1 MTTLILV
8 FRASMLGEVE
18 GILNTNDVG
27 AYSLLHKLEGRGETG
42 NVVWSFL
49 YPGANSVIITVLP
62 TDKADQVTGALR
74 TFHTSRVQAAQGQP
88 IPFKLFAFPCEEL
101 I

>member
-8 FRASMLGEVE
+8 FRASMLDEVE
-18 GILNTNDVG
+18 DLLKMNGVG
-27 AYSLLHKLEGRGETG
+27 AYSLLHKLEGKGETG

-49 YPGANSVIITVLP
+49 YPGSNSVIVTVLP
-62 TDKADQVTGALR
+62 TDTAEKVGGALK
-74 TFHTSRVQAAQGQP
+74 TFQASRVQAAQGKA